1 MTGEDLSVKKNRI
14 KELQSLIYFKKKE
27 YDYNKAMQLALKL
40 TLNGTYG
47 AFANKHF
54 VCSNADI
61 ANAITAHGRDVIQ
74 FMLNKIEQYFYYDW
88 HNDTEA
94 HALLGMEYIGVEN
107 NMFCF
112 YDRNLNQLGY
122 PKNSLVELL
131 EVRDLNANE
140 IKKINNI
147 DNNKGIDIQYE
158 YFVHD
163 FNNVKQLDENPI
175 FTKEGDTDYEGFIA
189 YKGKNPVTIYGDTDS
204 VHNQTVIN
212 VYGENIIVEDW
223 YNKNI
228 KNGSAGVTLKGHES
242 VKTDDKILNWSED
255 EGLYYVPVKRIIRHK
270 VSKEKWKLKTKSG
283 KEIIVTNDHS
293 MIVFRNDKK
302 IEIKPRDILK
312 LDKIL
317 AINELPLN

>member
-1 MTGEDLSVKKNRI
+1 MTGEELTIKKNRI
-14 KELQSLIYFKKKE
+14 KELQGLIYNKKKE

-74 FMLNKIEQYFYYDW
+74 FMLNKIENYFYHEW
-88 HNDTEA
+88 HNDTES
-94 HALLGMEYIGVEN
+94 HALLGMEFIGVKD

-122 PKNSLVELL
+122 PKKTLEELL
-131 EVRDLNANE
+131 EVRDLNISE
-140 IKKINNI
+140 IKKINNFE
-147 DNNKGIDIQYE
+147 NNKGIVIQYE

-163 FNNVKQLDENPI
+163 FSNVVPLDNNPT
-175 FTKEGDTDYEGFIA
+175 FTKSGDPDYEGFVA

-204 VHNQTVIN
+204 TSCESIIYTNN
-212 VYGENIIVEDW
+212 GEFKIEDW

-228 KNGSAGVTLKGHES
+228 KNGSAGETLKGHES
-242 VKTDDKILNWSED
+242 VKTDDNILNWSED
-255 EGLYYVPVKRIIRHK
+255 KGLYYAPVKRIIRHK
-270 VSKEKWKLKTKSG
+270 VTKEKWKLKTKSG
-283 KEIIVTNDHS
+283 KEVIVTNDHS
-293 MIVFRNDKK
+293 MIVFRDGLK

-312 LDKIL
+312 SDKIL
-317 AINELPLN
+317 AIIKK